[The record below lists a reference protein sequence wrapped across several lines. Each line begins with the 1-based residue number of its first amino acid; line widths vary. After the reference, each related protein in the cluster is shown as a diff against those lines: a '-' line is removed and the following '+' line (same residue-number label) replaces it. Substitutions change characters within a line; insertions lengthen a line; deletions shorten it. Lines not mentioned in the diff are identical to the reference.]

1 MGIFR
6 WIMSLLRRKK
16 IAKHEYA
23 PEKAIALKKDETICG
38 QNLRLSQQVPCKNDK
53 SEISEQACIYPD
65 SQLVL
70 RETQQLK
77 RRRRRQQIESDT
89 PHANEQ
95 LFAAQNTQDSS
106 SSHPEEKK
114 TTSAA
119 NAETKEN
126 QCAAA
131 DAEEISEIETGCA
144 LKDIAAIDV
153 FRSEKT
159 EEREPEQAADEASET
174 DESPEAD
181 MMLIAPKE
189 DSESEETENTLVEEE
204 AAEAEKNDAQEHRTG
219 IISVEIKTA
228 EPQGIEQAEESS
240 PDLIDPAEYEVEKE
254 ETSEGEDNEDAQIPT
269 ESADRDLYSEIQG
282 KLDSGLDTDAEAQAE
297 GVPLSGKEEK
307 REAQSGNAER
317 PCADAVEFLEQAI
330 TEKAERRER
339 SVIRGN
345 LLQEKQNVQ
354 RHVISEEEHLRKYI
368 LEQFSIQPLLGSIY
382 ISKTEFE
389 YLLMPW
395 FRKRAQNILYG
406 NSTLNRNDPVFCVC
420 LVQIAIR
427 DSKHG
432 EFWNHVARR
441 LGYSKPT
448 QALMSRFGEIFLH
461 TMKAH
466 QKTVFDS
473 GEKVASI
480 LMHCF
485 VCDHHIPK
493 LFDFLYAYY
502 ELDLFRQIELS
513 DVRKLRDVMV
523 SGEYYTRKQLILQQ
537 TIDVLT
543 YLPELGIERLER
555 YLSWID
561 HAYFDESYQPEGAG
575 RFVEAFKKWKEN
587 HPDFGAEQKERDSVY
602 RKGRR
607 MFSSPELCLNLRNGK
622 FSVIFPKQRIPS
634 DCVKAHWEINTGA
647 SGKMRVRCEII
658 EAITSNLT
666 GEAEIGF
673 PSADLLGKIQF
684 RLVTGANVLRTF
696 EIEQD
701 CCRAF
706 DVNGSLIRKKHL
718 EAGRVYC
725 FTHREEHLK
734 TEAACTQ
741 QQTGDWLMSCYSF
754 EPGMTVE
761 FPDGSIAIIGGEM
774 NEGLCGSTPVQHA
787 WVCDEQKRPLPV
799 YGRLPMLMIKT
810 TPEKYQSGR
819 MSLNSRYYP
828 LGQLPYRRIELGD
841 RSGELGF
848 LIAIPDEQHLIYDI
862 AIDIAAEQ
870 DVRRYRFAYMDGFDF
885 RFENSAEPLPYL
897 FAPKGSVTIFGNAR
911 LRGHD
916 MEKHPNKN
924 EFGFVLDAARQVLE
938 FDVLEQNNTSLAL
951 EIPVVAYRFDQKEWR
966 IQPPDEMWH
975 TELPKQIEFRIPG
988 MSLELSVD
996 ADADAGRQSVVY
1008 SRGKND
1014 PTITCDLMPLRS
1026 WLGRE
1031 RFRHDI
1037 DLTID
1042 GSRRHFATVY
1052 ARSAV
1057 FSARLEGDYE
1067 KGVLHGVFDIVG
1079 KSRYVVSLFLGDCVI
1094 AEQIPIENGEIELP
1108 LPDDVGLY
1116 KAVIYEVEEDE
1127 FGFGEQLYKIGE
1139 AECELLDPGNIEGK
1153 TFYIKSLLTLDR
1165 QENVLPVRHKRY
1177 WVKVL
1182 AQREEEKQR
1191 YDGIM
1196 RVADYWGVVDS
1207 IPVVVTIRKRTMLD
1221 QVQIAFVDDGEEQPF
1236 LYNYASKEI
1245 VQKEDMT
1252 LHRMARYRTYTMLD
1266 YEDLFHV
1273 VYMKKEE

>member
-38 QNLRLSQQVPCKNDK
+38 QNLCLSQQVPCKNDK

-65 SQLVL
+65 SQIVL
-70 RETQQLK
+70 RETQQQK
-77 RRRRRQQIESDT
+77 RRRRRQQIQSDT
-89 PHANEQ
+89 PPVNEQ

-106 SSHPEEKK
+106 DFYPEDEK

-119 NAETKEN
+119 NAEAKEN

-131 DAEEISEIETGCA
+131 DAEEISKIETGCSI
-144 LKDIAAIDV
+144 KDMVAIDV
-153 FRSEKT
+153 CRSEKT
-159 EEREPEQAADEASET
+159 EEHEPGQAADKTSVI

-181 MMLIAPKE
+181 MMLIAQKE
-189 DSESEETENTLVEEE
+189 DSVSEETENTLAEE
-204 AAEAEKNDAQEHRTG
+204 AAEAEKNDVQEHQPK
-219 IISVEIKTA
+219 IISMETKID
-228 EPQGIEQAEESS
+228 EPQGIEQTEESS
-240 PDLIDPAEYEVEKE
+240 ADVIDPAEYQLEKE
-254 ETSEGEDNEDAQIPT
+254 YTGDSENDEKEPVSPESVAEDV
-269 ESADRDLYSEIQG
+269 YSEVQEG
-282 KLDSGLDTDAEAQAE
+282 CNLVLDT
-297 GVPLSGKEEK
+297 SGEVRTDYAIQEWEEDK
-307 REAQSGNAER
+307 WETQSENTEES
-317 PCADAVEFLEQAI
+317 CADTGEYQER
-330 TEKAERRER
+330 TKKEKAERKARN
-339 SVIRGN
+339 VVRGN

-354 RHVISEEEHLRKYI
+354 RRVISEEEHLRKYI
-368 LEQFSIQPLLGSIY
+368 LEQFYVQPLLGSID

-395 FRKRAQNILYG
+395 FKKRAQNILYG
-406 NSTLNRNDPVFCVC
+406 DNALNRIDPVFCVC

-461 TMKAH
+461 TMKAN

-587 HPDFGAEQKERDSVY
+587 HPDFGAKQKERDSVY

-634 DCVKAHWEINTGA
+634 DCVEAHWEIVTSV
-647 SGKMRVRCEII
+647 SGKMRVECEMI

-673 PSADLLGKIQF
+673 PSADLLGKTQF
-684 RLVTGANVLRTF
+684 RLVSGANVLRTF

-706 DVNGSLIRKKHL
+706 DGNGSLIRKKHL

-741 QQTGDWLMSCYSF
+741 QQTDDWLMSCYSF
-754 EPGMTVE
+754 ETGMTVE

-787 WVCDEQKRPLPV
+787 WVYDEDKHPLPV
-799 YGRLPMLMIKT
+799 YGRLPILMLKT
-810 TPEKYQSGR
+810 TQEKFKSGR
-819 MSLNSRYYP
+819 MNLNSRYYS
-828 LGQLPYRRIELGD
+828 LEQLSYQRMELGD
-841 RSGELGF
+841 RSDEIGF
-848 LIAIPDEQHLIYDI
+848 LIAIPEEQHFIYDI
-862 AIDIAAEQ
+862 AIDIASEQ

-885 RFENSAEPLPYL
+885 RFENSEEPLPYL
-897 FAPKGSVTIFGNAR
+897 FAPKGSVTVFGNA
-911 LRGHD
+911 LLHGHN

-924 EFGFVLDAARQVLE
+924 EFGFVLDAAREVLE
-938 FDVLEQNNTSLAL
+938 FDVLGQENTLL
-951 EIPVVAYRFDQKEWR
+951 ELKIPVVAYRFDQQEWR

-975 TELPKQIEFRIPG
+975 TEFPKQIEFRIPG

-1008 SRGKND
+1008 SRGQND

-1042 GSRRHFATVY
+1042 GNRRHFATIY

-1057 FSARLEGDYE
+1057 FSARLESDYE

-1165 QENVLPVRHKRY
+1165 QENVLSVRHKRY

-1273 VYMKKEE
+1273 VYMQKEE

>member
-65 SQLVL
+65 SQIAL
-70 RETQQLK
+70 RETQQQK
-77 RRRRRQQIESDT
+77 RRRRRQQIHSDT
-89 PHANEQ
+89 PPVNEQ

-106 SSHPEEKK
+106 DFYPEDEK

-119 NAETKEN
+119 NAEAKEN

-131 DAEEISEIETGCA
+131 DAEEISEIETGCSI
-144 LKDIAAIDV
+144 KDMVAIDV
-153 FRSEKT
+153 CRSEKT
-159 EEREPEQAADEASET
+159 EEHEPGQAADKTSAI

-181 MMLIAPKE
+181 MMLIAQRE
-189 DSESEETENTLVEEE
+189 DSVSEETENTLAEE
-204 AAEAEKNDAQEHRTG
+204 AAEAEKNDVQEHQAK
-219 IISVEIKTA
+219 IISMETKID
-228 EPQGIEQAEESS
+228 EPQGIEQTEESS
-240 PDLIDPAEYEVEKE
+240 ADVIDPAEYQLEKE
-254 ETSEGEDNEDAQIPT
+254 YIGDSENDEKEPVPPESVAEDV
-269 ESADRDLYSEIQG
+269 YSEVQEG
-282 KLDSGLDTDAEAQAE
+282 CNLVLDT
-297 GVPLSGKEEK
+297 SGEVRTDYAIQEWEEDK
-307 REAQSGNAER
+307 WETQSENTEES
-317 PCADAVEFLEQAI
+317 CADTGEYQER
-330 TEKAERRER
+330 TKKEKAERKARN
-339 SVIRGN
+339 VVRGN

-354 RHVISEEEHLRKYI
+354 RRVISEEEHLRKYI
-368 LEQFSIQPLLGSIY
+368 LEQFSVQPLLGSID

-395 FRKRAQNILYG
+395 FKKRAQNILYG
-406 NSTLNRNDPVFCVC
+406 DNALNRIDPVFCVC

-461 TMKAH
+461 TMKAN

-587 HPDFGAEQKERDSVY
+587 HPDFGAKQKERDSVY

-634 DCVKAHWEINTGA
+634 DCVEAHWEIVTSV
-647 SGKMRVRCEII
+647 SGKMRVECEMI

-673 PSADLLGKIQF
+673 PSADLLGKTQF
-684 RLVTGANVLRTF
+684 RLVSGANVLRTF

-706 DVNGSLIRKKHL
+706 DGNGSLIRKKHL

-741 QQTGDWLMSCYSF
+741 QQTGEWLMSCYSF
-754 EPGMTVE
+754 ETGMTVE

-787 WVCDEQKRPLPV
+787 WVYDEQKRPLPV

-828 LGQLPYRRIELGD
+828 LGQLPYRKIELGD

-1042 GSRRHFATVY
+1042 GNRRHFATVY

-1057 FSARLEGDYE
+1057 FSARLESDYE

-1165 QENVLPVRHKRY
+1165 QENVLSVRHKRY

-1252 LHRMARYRTYTMLD
+1252 LHRMARYRTYIMLD

-1273 VYMKKEE
+1273 VYMQKEE

>member
-23 PEKAIALKKDETICG
+23 PEKAIALKKSETMHEK
-38 QNLRLSQQVPCKNDK
+38 NSSLAQQAPCENDK
-53 SEISEQACIYPD
+53 SEMSERACAYPD
-65 SQLVL
+65 SQIAL
-70 RETQQLK
+70 RETQQQK
-77 RRRRRQQIESDT
+77 RRRRRQQIHSDT
-89 PHANEQ
+89 PPVNEQ

-106 SSHPEEKK
+106 DFYPEDEK

-119 NAETKEN
+119 NAEAKEN

-131 DAEEISEIETGCA
+131 DAEEISEIETGCSI
-144 LKDIAAIDV
+144 KDMVAIDV
-153 FRSEKT
+153 CRSEKT
-159 EEREPEQAADEASET
+159 EEHEPGQAADKTSAI
-174 DESPEAD
+174 DKSPEAD
-181 MMLIAPKE
+181 MMLIAQKE
-189 DSESEETENTLVEEE
+189 GSVSEETENTLAEE
-204 AAEAEKNDAQEHRTG
+204 AAEAEKNDVQEHQAK
-219 IISVEIKTA
+219 IISVETKID
-228 EPQGIEQAEESS
+228 EPQGIEQTEESS
-240 PDLIDPAEYEVEKE
+240 ADVIDPAEYQLEKE
-254 ETSEGEDNEDAQIPT
+254 YTGDSKNDEKEPVSPESVAEDV
-269 ESADRDLYSEIQG
+269 YSEVQEG
-282 KLDSGLDTDAEAQAE
+282 RNFVLDTGGEVRTDYAIQEW
-297 GVPLSGKEEK
+297 KEDKWET
-307 REAQSGNAER
+307 QSENTEES
-317 PCADAVEFLEQAI
+317 CADTGEYQER
-330 TEKAERRER
+330 TKKEKAERKARN
-339 SVIRGN
+339 VVRGN

-354 RHVISEEEHLRKYI
+354 RRVISEEEHLRKYI
-368 LEQFSIQPLLGSIY
+368 LEQFSVQPLLGSID

-395 FRKRAQNILYG
+395 FKKRAQNILYG
-406 NSTLNRNDPVFCVC
+406 DNALNRIDPVFCVC

-448 QALMSRFGEIFLH
+448 QALMSRFGEIFLY

-575 RFVEAFKKWKEN
+575 RFIEAFKKWKEN
-587 HPDFGAEQKERDSVY
+587 HPEFGAKQKERDSVS

-622 FSVIFPKQRIPS
+622 FSVMFPKQRIPS
-634 DCVKAHWEINTGA
+634 DCVEAYWEIVTSV
-647 SGKMRVRCEII
+647 SGKMRVQCEMI

-684 RLVTGANVLRTF
+684 RLVSDANVLRTF

-706 DVNGSLIRKKHL
+706 DGNGSLIRKKHL

-741 QQTGDWLMSCYSF
+741 QQTDDWLMSCYSF

-787 WVCDEQKRPLPV
+787 WVYDEQKRPLPV

-810 TPEKYQSGR
+810 TPAKYQSGR

-870 DVRRYRFAYMDGFDF
+870 DVRRYCFAYMDGFDF

-916 MEKHPNKN
+916 VEKHPNKN

-938 FDVLEQNNTSLAL
+938 FDVLEQNNTALAL

-1042 GSRRHFATVY
+1042 GNRRHFATVY

-1057 FSARLEGDYE
+1057 FSARLESDYE

-1165 QENVLPVRHKRY
+1165 QENVLSVRHKRY

-1273 VYMKKEE
+1273 VYMQKEE

>member
-65 SQLVL
+65 SQIVL
-70 RETQQLK
+70 RETQQQK
-77 RRRRRQQIESDT
+77 RRRRRQQIQSDT
-89 PHANEQ
+89 PPVNEQ

-106 SSHPEEKK
+106 DFYPEDEK

-119 NAETKEN
+119 NAEAKEN

-131 DAEEISEIETGCA
+131 DAEEISEIETGCSI
-144 LKDIAAIDV
+144 KDMVAIDV
-153 FRSEKT
+153 CRSEKT
-159 EEREPEQAADEASET
+159 EEHEPGQAADKTSAI

-181 MMLIAPKE
+181 MMLIAQKE
-189 DSESEETENTLVEEE
+189 DSVSEETENTLAEE
-204 AAEAEKNDAQEHRTG
+204 AAEAEKNDVQEHQAK
-219 IISVEIKTA
+219 IISVETKID
-228 EPQGIEQAEESS
+228 EPQGIEQIEESS
-240 PDLIDPAEYEVEKE
+240 ADVIDPAEYQLEKE
-254 ETSEGEDNEDAQIPT
+254 YTGDSENDEKEPVSPESVAEDV
-269 ESADRDLYSEIQG
+269 YSEVQEG
-282 KLDSGLDTDAEAQAE
+282 CNLVLDT
-297 GVPLSGKEEK
+297 SGEVRTDYAIQEWKEDKWET
-307 REAQSGNAER
+307 QSENTEES
-317 PCADAVEFLEQAI
+317 CADTGEYQER
-330 TEKAERRER
+330 TKKEKAERKARN
-339 SVIRGN
+339 VVRGN

-354 RHVISEEEHLRKYI
+354 RRVISEEEHLRKYI
-368 LEQFSIQPLLGSIY
+368 LEQFSVQPLLGSID

-395 FRKRAQNILYG
+395 FKKRAQNILYG
-406 NSTLNRNDPVFCVC
+406 DNALNRIDPVFCVC

-461 TMKAH
+461 TMKAN

-485 VCDHHIPK
+485 VCNHHIPK

-575 RFVEAFKKWKEN
+575 RFIEAFKKWKEN
-587 HPDFGAEQKERDSVY
+587 HPDFGAKQKERDSVS

-634 DCVKAHWEINTGA
+634 DCVEAHWEINTCV
-647 SGKMRVRCEII
+647 SGKMRVECEMI

-684 RLVTGANVLRTF
+684 RLVSGANVLRTF

-718 EAGRVYC
+718 EAGHVYC

-741 QQTGDWLMSCYSF
+741 QQTDDWLMSCYSF
-754 EPGMTVE
+754 ETGMTVE

-828 LGQLPYRRIELGD
+828 LGQLPYRRIELGG

-862 AIDIAAEQ
+862 TIDIAAEQ

-916 MEKHPNKN
+916 VEKHPNKN

-938 FDVLEQNNTSLAL
+938 FDVLEQNNTALVL

-1042 GSRRHFATVY
+1042 GNRRHFATVY

-1057 FSARLEGDYE
+1057 FSARLESDYE

-1079 KSRYVVSLFLGDCVI
+1079 KSRYVVSLFLGESVI

-1116 KAVIYEVEEDE
+1116 KVIIYEVEEDE

-1139 AECELLDPGNIEGK
+1139 AACELLDPGDIEGK

-1165 QENVLPVRHKRY
+1165 QENVLPVRHKQY
-1177 WVKVL
+1177 WVYVI
-1182 AQREEEKQR
+1182 AQREEDRQR
-1191 YDGIM
+1191 YDGVM
-1196 RVADYWGVVDS
+1196 RVYNYWGVVNWM
-1207 IPVVVTIRKRTMLD
+1207 PVVITLRKRAMLD
-1221 QVQIAFVDDGEEQPF
+1221 QVQITFIDDDEEEQPF

-1273 VYMKKEE
+1273 VYMQKEE

>member
-23 PEKAIALKKDETICG
+23 PEKAIALKKDETISG

-65 SQLVL
+65 SQIAL
-70 RETQQLK
+70 RETQQQK
-77 RRRRRQQIESDT
+77 RRRRRQQIHSDT
-89 PHANEQ
+89 PPVNEQ

-106 SSHPEEKK
+106 DFYPEDEK

-119 NAETKEN
+119 NAEAKEN

-131 DAEEISEIETGCA
+131 DAEEISEIETGCSI
-144 LKDIAAIDV
+144 KDMVAIDV
-153 FRSEKT
+153 CRSEKT
-159 EEREPEQAADEASET
+159 EEHEPGQAADKTSAI

-181 MMLIAPKE
+181 MMLIAQRE
-189 DSESEETENTLVEEE
+189 DSVSEETENTLAEE
-204 AAEAEKNDAQEHRTG
+204 AAEAEKNDVQEHQAK
-219 IISVEIKTA
+219 IISMETKID
-228 EPQGIEQAEESS
+228 EPQGIEQTEESS
-240 PDLIDPAEYEVEKE
+240 ADVIDPAEYQLEKE
-254 ETSEGEDNEDAQIPT
+254 YIGDSENDEKEPVPPESVAEDV
-269 ESADRDLYSEIQG
+269 YSEVQEG
-282 KLDSGLDTDAEAQAE
+282 RNLVLDTGREVRTNYAIQEW
-297 GVPLSGKEEK
+297 EEDK
-307 REAQSGNAER
+307 WETQSENTEES
-317 PCADAVEFLEQAI
+317 CADTGEYQER
-330 TEKAERRER
+330 TKKEKAERKARN
-339 SVIRGN
+339 VVRGN

-354 RHVISEEEHLRKYI
+354 RRVISEEEHLRKYI
-368 LEQFSIQPLLGSIY
+368 LEQFSVQPLLESID

-395 FRKRAQNILYG
+395 FKKRAQNILYG
-406 NSTLNRNDPVFCVC
+406 DNALNRIDPVFCVC

-448 QALMSRFGEIFLH
+448 QALMYRFGEIFLH

-523 SGEYYTRKQLILQQ
+523 SGKYYTRKQLILQQ

-561 HAYFDESYQPEGAG
+561 HAYFDESYQPDGAG

-587 HPDFGAEQKERDSVY
+587 HPDFGAKQKERDSVY

-622 FSVIFPKQRIPS
+622 FSVIFPKQRISS
-634 DCVKAHWEINTGA
+634 DCVEAHWEIVTSV
-647 SGKMRVRCEII
+647 SGKMRVECEMI

-673 PSADLLGKIQF
+673 PSADLLGKTQF
-684 RLVTGANVLRTF
+684 RLVSGANVLRTF

-706 DVNGSLIRKKHL
+706 DGNGSLIRKKHL

-754 EPGMTVE
+754 ETGMTVE

-787 WVCDEQKRPLPV
+787 WVYDEQKRPLPV

-897 FAPKGSVTIFGNAR
+897 FAPKGSVTIFGNAC

-938 FDVLEQNNTSLAL
+938 FDVLEQNNTALAL

-966 IQPPDEMWH
+966 IQPSDEMWH

-1042 GSRRHFATVY
+1042 GNRRHFATVY

-1057 FSARLEGDYE
+1057 FSARLESDYE

-1273 VYMKKEE
+1273 VYMQKEE

>member
-6 WIMSLLRRKK
+6 WIMSLLRRRK
-16 IAKHEYA
+16 IIKHEYT
-23 PEKAIALKKDETICG
+23 PEKAIALKKSETMHEK
-38 QNLRLSQQVPCKNDK
+38 NSSLAQQAPCENDK
-53 SEISEQACIYPD
+53 SEMSERACAYPD
-65 SQLVL
+65 SQIVL
-70 RETQQLK
+70 RETQQQK
-77 RRRRRQQIESDT
+77 RRRRRQQIQSDT
-89 PHANEQ
+89 PPVNEQ

-106 SSHPEEKK
+106 DFYPEDEK

-119 NAETKEN
+119 NAEAKEN

-131 DAEEISEIETGCA
+131 DAEEISEIETGCSI
-144 LKDIAAIDV
+144 KDMVAIDV
-153 FRSEKT
+153 CRSEKT
-159 EEREPEQAADEASET
+159 EEHEPGQAADKTSAI

-181 MMLIAPKE
+181 MMLIAQKE
-189 DSESEETENTLVEEE
+189 DSVSEETENTLAEE
-204 AAEAEKNDAQEHRTG
+204 AAEAEKNDVQEHQAK
-219 IISVEIKTA
+219 IISVETKID
-228 EPQGIEQAEESS
+228 EPQGIEQTEESS
-240 PDLIDPAEYEVEKE
+240 ADVIDPAEYQLEKE
-254 ETSEGEDNEDAQIPT
+254 YTGDSENDEKEPVSPESVAEDV
-269 ESADRDLYSEIQG
+269 YSEVQEG
-282 KLDSGLDTDAEAQAE
+282 RNFVLDTGGEVRTDYAIQEW
-297 GVPLSGKEEK
+297 KEDKWEM
-307 REAQSGNAER
+307 QSENTEES
-317 PCADAVEFLEQAI
+317 CADTGEYQER
-330 TEKAERRER
+330 TKKEKAERKARN
-339 SVIRGN
+339 VVRGN

-354 RHVISEEEHLRKYI
+354 RRVISEEEHLRKYI
-368 LEQFSIQPLLGSIY
+368 LEQFSVQPLLGSID

-395 FRKRAQNILYG
+395 FKKRAQNILYG
-406 NSTLNRNDPVFCVC
+406 DNALNRIDPVFCVC

-523 SGEYYTRKQLILQQ
+523 SGKYYTRKQLILQQ

-587 HPDFGAEQKERDSVY
+587 HPDFGAKQKERDSVS

-607 MFSSPELCLNLRNGK
+607 MFSSPELRLNLRNGK
-622 FSVIFPKQRIPS
+622 FSVIFPRQRIPS
-634 DCVKAHWEINTGA
+634 DCVEAHWEIVTSV
-647 SGKMRVRCEII
+647 SGKRRVECEMI

-673 PSADLLGKIQF
+673 PSADLLGKTQF
-684 RLVTGANVLRTF
+684 RLVSGANVLRTF

-706 DVNGSLIRKKHL
+706 DGNGSLIRKKHL

-848 LIAIPDEQHLIYDI
+848 LIAIPEEQHFIYDI
-862 AIDIAAEQ
+862 AIDIASEQ

-951 EIPVVAYRFDQKEWR
+951 EIPVVAYRFDQQEWR
-966 IQPPDEMWH
+966 IQQPEEMWH

-1008 SRGKND
+1008 SRGQND
-1014 PTITCDLMPLRS
+1014 ATITCDLMPLRS

-1042 GSRRHFATVY
+1042 GNRRHFATVY

-1057 FSARLEGDYE
+1057 FSAHLESDYE

-1079 KSRYVVSLFLGDCVI
+1079 KSRYVVSLFYGEKPIV
-1094 AEQIPIENGEIELP
+1094 EQILVENGEIKVEMP
-1108 LPDDVGLY
+1108 ADVGLY

-1139 AECELLDPGNIEGK
+1139 AECELIDPGNIEGK
-1153 TFYIKSLLTLDR
+1153 TFYIKQLLTLKH
-1165 QENVLPVRHKRY
+1165 QEANLPIAHKRY
-1177 WVKVL
+1177 WINVL
-1182 AQREEEKQR
+1182 NRRKNEERKYNGE
-1191 YDGIM
+1191 M
-1196 RVADYWGVVDS
+1196 RIVDMWGS
-1207 IPVVVTIRKRTMLD
+1207 RPPIPVVITVKKRTMID
-1221 QVQIAFVDDGEEQPF
+1221 HVQITFVNLSGEFPF
-1236 LYNYASKEI
+1236 LYDYLNKTI
-1245 VQKEDMT
+1245 IQNEDMA
-1252 LHRMARYRTYTMLD
+1252 LHKMEKHRRYERLD

-1273 VYMKKEE
+1273 VYLQKEE

>member
-65 SQLVL
+65 FQIVL
-70 RETQQLK
+70 RETQQQK
-77 RRRRRQQIESDT
+77 RRRRRQQIQSDT
-89 PHANEQ
+89 PPVNEQ

-106 SSHPEEKK
+106 DFYPDDEK

-119 NAETKEN
+119 NAEAKEN

-131 DAEEISEIETGCA
+131 DAEEISEIETGCSI
-144 LKDIAAIDV
+144 KDMVAIDV
-153 FRSEKT
+153 CRSEKT
-159 EEREPEQAADEASET
+159 EEHEPGQAADKTSAI

-181 MMLIAPKE
+181 MMLIAQKE
-189 DSESEETENTLVEEE
+189 DSVSEETENTLAEE
-204 AAEAEKNDAQEHRTG
+204 AAEAEKNDVQEHQAK
-219 IISVEIKTA
+219 IISVETKID
-228 EPQGIEQAEESS
+228 EPQGIEQTEESS
-240 PDLIDPAEYEVEKE
+240 ADVIDPAEYQLEKE
-254 ETSEGEDNEDAQIPT
+254 YTGDSENDEKEPVSPESVAEDV
-269 ESADRDLYSEIQG
+269 YSEVQEG
-282 KLDSGLDTDAEAQAE
+282 CNLVLDT
-297 GVPLSGKEEK
+297 SGEVRTDYAIQEWKEDKWET
-307 REAQSGNAER
+307 QSENTEES
-317 PCADAVEFLEQAI
+317 CADTGEYQER
-330 TEKAERRER
+330 TKKEKAERKARN
-339 SVIRGN
+339 VVRGN

-354 RHVISEEEHLRKYI
+354 RRVISEEEHLRKYI
-368 LEQFSIQPLLGSIY
+368 LEQFSVQPLLGSID

-395 FRKRAQNILYG
+395 FKKRAQNILYG
-406 NSTLNRNDPVFCVC
+406 DNALNRIDPVFCVC

-523 SGEYYTRKQLILQQ
+523 SGKYYTRKQLILQQ

-575 RFVEAFKKWKEN
+575 RFIEAFKKWKEN
-587 HPDFGAEQKERDSVY
+587 HPDFGAKQKERDSVS

-634 DCVKAHWEINTGA
+634 DCVEAHWEIVTSV
-647 SGKMRVRCEII
+647 SGKMRVECEMI

-673 PSADLLGKIQF
+673 LSADLLGKIQF
-684 RLVTGANVLRTF
+684 RLVSGANVLRTF

-787 WVCDEQKRPLPV
+787 WVYDEQKRPLPV

-916 MEKHPNKN
+916 VEKHPNKN
-924 EFGFVLDAARQVLE
+924 EFGFVLDAARKVLE
-938 FDVLEQNNTSLAL
+938 FDVLEQNNTALAL

-1042 GSRRHFATVY
+1042 GNRRHFATVY

-1057 FSARLEGDYE
+1057 FSARLESDYE

-1252 LHRMARYRTYTMLD
+1252 LHRMARYRTFTMLD

-1273 VYMKKEE
+1273 VYMQKEE

>member
-23 PEKAIALKKDETICG
+23 PEKAIALKKVETIRG
-38 QNLRLSQQVPCKNDK
+38 QILCLSQQVPCKNDK

-65 SQLVL
+65 SQIVL
-70 RETQQLK
+70 RETQQQK
-77 RRRRRQQIESDT
+77 RRRRRQQIQSDT
-89 PHANEQ
+89 PPVNEQ

-106 SSHPEEKK
+106 DFYPEDEK

-119 NAETKEN
+119 NAEAKEN

-131 DAEEISEIETGCA
+131 DAEEISEIETGCSI
-144 LKDIAAIDV
+144 KDMVAIDV
-153 FRSEKT
+153 CRSEKT
-159 EEREPEQAADEASET
+159 EEHEPGQAADKTSAI

-181 MMLIAPKE
+181 MMLIAQKE
-189 DSESEETENTLVEEE
+189 DSVSEETENTLAEE
-204 AAEAEKNDAQEHRTG
+204 AAEAEKNDVQEHQAK
-219 IISVEIKTA
+219 IISVETKID
-228 EPQGIEQAEESS
+228 EPQGIEQTEESS
-240 PDLIDPAEYEVEKE
+240 ADVIDPAEYQLEKE
-254 ETSEGEDNEDAQIPT
+254 YTGDSENDEKEPVSPESVAEDV
-269 ESADRDLYSEIQG
+269 YSEVQEG
-282 KLDSGLDTDAEAQAE
+282 RNFVLDTGGEVRTDYAIQEW
-297 GVPLSGKEEK
+297 KEDKWEM
-307 REAQSGNAER
+307 QSENTEES
-317 PCADAVEFLEQAI
+317 CADTGEYQER
-330 TEKAERRER
+330 TKKEKAERKARN
-339 SVIRGN
+339 VVRGN
-345 LLQEKQNVQ
+345 LLQERQNVQ
-354 RHVISEEEHLRKYI
+354 RRVISEEEHLRKYI
-368 LEQFSIQPLLGSIY
+368 LEQFSVQPLLGSID
-382 ISKTEFE
+382 ISKTGFE

-395 FRKRAQNILYG
+395 FKKRAQNILYG
-406 NSTLNRNDPVFCVC
+406 DNTLNRIDPVFCVC

-587 HPDFGAEQKERDSVY
+587 HPDFGAKQKERDSVY

-634 DCVKAHWEINTGA
+634 DCVKAHWEIVTSV
-647 SGKMRVRCEII
+647 SGKRRVECEMI

-684 RLVTGANVLRTF
+684 RLVSGANVLRTF

-706 DVNGSLIRKKHL
+706 DGNGSLIRKKHL

-741 QQTGDWLMSCYSF
+741 QQTDDWLMSCYSF
-754 EPGMTVE
+754 ETGMTVE

-787 WVCDEQKRPLPV
+787 WVYDEQKRPLPV

-916 MEKHPNKN
+916 AEKHPNKN

-938 FDVLEQNNTSLAL
+938 FDVLEQNNTALAL

-1042 GSRRHFATVY
+1042 GNRRHFATVY

-1057 FSARLEGDYE
+1057 FSARLESDYE

-1165 QENVLPVRHKRY
+1165 QENVLSVRHKRY

-1252 LHRMARYRTYTMLD
+1252 LHRMARYRTYIMLD

-1273 VYMKKEE
+1273 VYMQKEE